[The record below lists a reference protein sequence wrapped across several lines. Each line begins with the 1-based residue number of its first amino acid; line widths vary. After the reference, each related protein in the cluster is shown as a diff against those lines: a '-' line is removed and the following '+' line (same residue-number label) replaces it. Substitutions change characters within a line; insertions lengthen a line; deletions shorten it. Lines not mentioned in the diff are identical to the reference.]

1 MTVEARIRVRHEG
14 CVTRRTHGATS
25 ITQYSADGHS
35 SIFLVTAETAEEAEG
50 IQGELQTNLADYTL
64 LSQSANVAM
73 VRGGCPP
80 SGVEESILAYGCSI
94 LWPALFMEGEEFYT
108 ILAPARE
115 RLKQLL
121 ERLQEFGGA
130 SLLALTE
137 VGPED
142 LQMSMNLGGIART
155 LTKRQLETLVA
166 AVNAGY
172 YRSPRQV
179 STESLA
185 KAFGIGRTTLEEHL
199 RKAESKVLT
208 SVMDVLGNHPVIL
221 ATARTGGGR
230 FPKAA
235 PSSLH
240 SK

>member
-25 ITQYSADGHS
+25 ITQYSADGSS
-35 SIFLVTAETAEEAEG
+35 SIYLVTGETAEEAED
-50 IQGELQTNLADYTL
+50 ILREVETSLTNYTL
-64 LSQSANVAM
+64 LSQSSNVYM

-80 SGVEESILAYGCSI
+80 SGVDECILAYGCSI

-108 ILAPARE
+108 VLAPTRE

-121 ERLQEFGGA
+121 ERLEDFGGA
-130 SLLALTE
+130 TLLALTE
-137 VGPED
+137 VGAAD
-142 LQMSMNLGGIART
+142 LQMSMNLAGVAGT
-155 LTKRQLETLVA
+155 LTKRQLEVLLA

-172 YRSPRQV
+172 YRSPREV
-179 STESLA
+179 STENLA

-199 RKAESKVLT
+199 RKAQSKVLT

-230 FPKAA
+230 FPKATS
-235 PSSLH
+235 SSLH
-240 SK
+240 GR